1 MTQVLLLE
9 HNAGAQLQLILEP
22 LYYTSKRLGDTEKVI
37 SWKSKGLSAEKVT
50 TPTATD
56 NTLSSSIEWYENS
69 NFSLIFKGSYLK
81 KKQKTRNFYSSKKIF
96 FLFFMR

>member
-1 MTQVLLLE
+1 MTQVLLLV

-81 KKQKTRNFYSSKKIF
+81 KNKKPAIFTPPKKYFFYS
-96 FLFFMR
+96 L